1 MDPDL
6 TLVIGALIGVFSL
19 PSIVSAFAE
28 RRAPKIA
35 FLTLMIG
42 GGLIYW
48 AVSQNPDKYSILGF
62 PDLLIEV
69 IARFIG

>member
-19 PSIVSAFAE
+19 PTIVSAFAE

-35 FLTLMIG
+35 FLILMAG
-42 GGLIYW
+42 VGMVYW
-48 AVSQNPDKYSILGF
+48 AVSQNPGEYSILGF

-69 IARFIG
+69 IARYI